1 VGIIKRGDLMT
12 FGKNL
17 QSFRKRNKL
26 SQEKIAELIGVCRQA
41 VSKWENGLAY
51 PDIENLMR
59 LSDLSFLHFHLLQ
72 CF

>member
-1 VGIIKRGDLMT
+1 MT

-41 VSKWENGLAY
+41 VSKWGNGLAY

-59 LSDLSFLHFHLLQ
+59 LSDLSSLHFHLLQ